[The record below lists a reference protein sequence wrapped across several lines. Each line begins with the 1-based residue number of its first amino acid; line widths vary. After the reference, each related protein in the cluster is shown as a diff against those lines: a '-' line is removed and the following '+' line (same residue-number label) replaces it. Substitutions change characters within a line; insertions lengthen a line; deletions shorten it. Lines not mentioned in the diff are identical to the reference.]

1 MAVNGCIVVVMSR
14 RPLNMIFLPVYLKI
28 GGVCGLVA
36 VGAIGMFTVFS
47 GEIPAFMRS
56 HQSVVQ

>member
-1 MAVNGCIVVVMSR
+1 MAVNGSKWLYCCCHVEAR

-47 GEIPAFMRS
+47 GEISDIR
-56 HQSVVQ
+56 